1 MAQDRNPSSGNVGD
15 VAIGIHGVETWTPPE
30 DQIGDGILFRT
41 TRGDLR
47 AIRHGVPD
55 SDLAVVWVCG
65 ARGGFGGPGPRDLL
79 PSRREL
85 PGAGYFVAA
94 SRLPLS
100 QRPVRVLP

>member
-15 VAIGIHGVETWTPPE
+15 VAIGIHGVEAWTPPD

-47 AIRHGVPD
+47 AIRHGAPD

-65 ARGGFGGPGPRDLL
+65 ARGGF
-79 PSRREL
+79 EL
-85 PGAGYFVAA
+85 PGAGNLVAA

-100 QRPVRVLP
+100 Q